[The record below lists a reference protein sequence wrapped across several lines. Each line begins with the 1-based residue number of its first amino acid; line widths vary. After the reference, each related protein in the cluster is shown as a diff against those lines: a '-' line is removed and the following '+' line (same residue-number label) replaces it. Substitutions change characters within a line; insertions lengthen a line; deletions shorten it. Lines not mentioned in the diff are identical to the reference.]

1 LPRRAGV
8 QRPGSGDA
16 SSDEDQAAREV
27 QTDFCAEHVYADDA
41 TRLGALD
48 EHLDLLP
55 ARHPPTPQLPEL
67 LHESLP

>member
-1 LPRRAGV
+1 MN
-8 QRPGSGDA
+8 
-16 SSDEDQAAREV
+16 DEDQAAREV